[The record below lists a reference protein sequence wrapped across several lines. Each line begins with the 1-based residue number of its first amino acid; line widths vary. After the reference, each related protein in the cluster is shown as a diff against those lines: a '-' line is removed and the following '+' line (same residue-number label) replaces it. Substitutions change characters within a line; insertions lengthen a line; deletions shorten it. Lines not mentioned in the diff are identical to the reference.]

1 MILEY
6 YNYDELSTRIEI
18 DYRKNK
24 IRVKNYTDDL
34 VARAFGVNDNPTLSV
49 MRRFQKA
56 DVFLNQ
62 GIKLS

>member
-49 MRRFQKA
+49 MRRF
-56 DVFLNQ
+56 
-62 GIKLS
+62 